1 MRRVIK
7 IKLDDLELTAELNNS
22 KTAALFKKMLP
33 LSFTMNRWGDEYY
46 GDCSIQ
52 AEESSD
58 AKELMEVGELAIWP
72 PGNAFCIFFGPTPV
86 SEDEKP
92 RAASAVNPIG
102 KLVDDPLPMKKLG
115 QTVQAHVKIDKD
127 SL

>member
-1 MRRVIK
+1 MQRVIK
-7 IKLDDLELTAELNNS
+7 IKLDALELTAELNNS

-33 LSFTMNRWGDEYY
+33 LSFTMSRWGEEYY
-46 GDCSIQ
+46 GDCGIQ

-58 AKELMEVGELAIWP
+58 AKEVMEVGELAIWA
-72 PGNAFCIFFGPTPV
+72 PGHAFCIFFGPTPA
-86 SEDEKP
+86 SEDERP

-102 KLVDDPLPMKKLG
+102 KLLDDPLTMKKLG
-115 QTVQAHVKIDKD
+115 QTVQAHVKIDKE